1 MDRTKWPAISG
12 LTIGTYLL
20 CRSVP
25 GTFAFDK
32 PLHTSVTVLAT
43 CAATL
48 LLLGRILPRE
58 IGASQKDQQYDAVP
72 LEDVGIDH
80 SPREPSPSRE
90 DVRYPSSLRKLRIL
104 FLILVIAICARV
116 ATLKEIVEN
125 PQCAALTWEP
135 LIPLALAIGDYWTVQ
150 RRSKRM
156 HAEDYENNLYD
167 DIQGAF
173 VSSPYRYLLT
183 AGVLS
188 LSSLLALAKARSVG
202 STYICAATLPHTWMV
217 PASQHFGTFLDLVI
231 MYCVGQL
238 LHQYEVR
245 GQRSVA
251 LRFVSIGWAALFS
264 AAAML
269 GVLGTSYLLAGPP
282 DRRRLIGMSSS
293 YVWSLFRFDLLAS
306 FTATC
311 TLFTVGLLR
320 AKKGTLLLTLGLQ
333 IYHVGIMSASMI
345 AAFVSTT
352 TIVTSFTWN
361 NAHPFPPTS
370 TGLGL
375 LAIILAIISFTVY
388 FHVDASDRS
397 HASKT
402 LRSVPA
408 WLSLI
413 LATILIVHTSLWA
426 SHSSTVSYH
435 PIDLLIYDAA
445 RHHEAYLNQSSSST
459 NLEEAVANYEVR
471 YNRPPPPAF
480 NHWYKYATARN
491 SVVIDD
497 FDSIHRDLL
506 PFWAV
511 PPEIIRERTYQ
522 LISNPWHDVAG
533 VSIRGGKADVS
544 PNVMPTHRWMVDG
557 LVEMI
562 GHFAEYLPDMDLAF
576 NLNDECRVAVPFE
589 DIEPM
594 RKDSAH
600 PRIVEGEAV
609 QNRFSEGRAEQWKT
623 VPEEPSQERVLKEMS
638 WQKTFY
644 EFGSI
649 GCPPKSPAR
658 KDRTWNTGELCTTC
672 TNPHSLGAFLAN
684 WTLAGNICHQPDLAN
699 LHGLYLSPAA
709 FKASH
714 ELYPIF
720 SQSKTHGFNDIL
732 YPSAWNYLD
741 KARYEPSETYPD
753 PEWREKNNTLFWRG
767 ATSEGVSQ
775 GFGSWM
781 GMARQ
786 RFVHMTRHHPRDLN
800 TSSSSSSSTPPQPL
814 LLPNP
819 NQRPRSSPSTKH
831 PEAEGIVHSPLLH
844 YQLLPSSHLPSLLL
858 TDLQIVETIARC
870 GGRDCSDQ
878 AAEFSPLASPSDFQY
893 HWQYRF
899 LLDLDGAGFSGRFL
913 PFLFSK
919 SLPFKAGVFREWWD
933 DRVTAWLHF
942 VPVDVRGQG
951 LWGTLGY
958 FAGVRGSLGSDDSV
972 GEEEEEEVDG
982 PGPGRGKR
990 GGLWI
995 DVPPHEVEGEEIA
1008 ERGRRWAGQVLRKED
1023 MEIYFFRLLLE
1034 WGRLTDDAR
1043 DGIGFSS

>member
-1 MDRTKWPAISG
+1 MEAWRLHESMRNSGAKRNDCWTRARWVDAQPTVCDQKRAASTVRRVVCDALLERSAKFGQRLDFAVSYDISSAFGQEKGKQWEVKDTPRLAPEEHDDMDRTKWPAISG
-12 LTIGTYLL
+12 FVIGTYLL
-20 CRSVP
+20 CRSIP

-48 LLLGRILPRE
+48 LLLGRVLPRE
-58 IGASQKDQQYDAVP
+58 VGAAQSDQRYDAVP
-72 LEDVGIDH
+72 LEDVGMER
-80 SPREPSPSRE
+80 SSREPSPMRE

-135 LIPLALAIGDYWTVQ
+135 LIPLALAIGDYWTIQ
-150 RRSKRM
+150 RHSKRM
-156 HAEDYENNLYD
+156 NAEDYENNVYD

-173 VSSPYRYLLT
+173 VSSRYRHLVT

-217 PASQHFGTFLDLVI
+217 PASQHFGTFLDLTI
-231 MYCVGQL
+231 MYC
-238 LHQYEVR
+238 
-245 GQRSVA
+245 
-251 LRFVSIGWAALFS
+251 
-264 AAAML
+264 
-269 GVLGTSYLLAGPP
+269 
-282 DRRRLIGMSSS
+282 
-293 YVWSLFRFDLLAS
+293 
-306 FTATC
+306 
-311 TLFTVGLLR
+311 
-320 AKKGTLLLTLGLQ
+320 
-333 IYHVGIMSASMI
+333 IYHIGIMSASMI
-345 AAFVSTT
+345 AAFVSTAT
-352 TIVTSFTWN
+352 LTTSFAWN

-375 LAIILAIISFTVY
+375 LAITMAVISFTVY
-388 FHVDASDRS
+388 IHVDTSDRS
-397 HASKT
+397 HS
-402 LRSVPA
+402 LRTFRAVPA
-408 WLSLI
+408 WLYLI
-413 LATILIVHTSLWA
+413 LAVIFIIHTSLWA

-445 RHHEAYLNQSSSST
+445 RHHEAYLNQTSSST
-459 NLEEAVANYEVR
+459 TLEQAVANYEVR

-480 NHWYKYATARN
+480 HHWYTYATARN

-506 PFWAV
+506 PFWSV

-544 PNVMPTHRWMVDG
+544 PNVVPTHRWMVDG

-562 GHFAEYLPDMDLAF
+562 GHFAEFLPDMDLAF

-589 DIEPM
+589 DVEPM
-594 RKDSAH
+594 RKDAAH

-609 QNRFSEGRAEQWKT
+609 QNRFSEGRAEQWKI
-623 VPEEPSQERVLKEMS
+623 VSEEPSQERVLKEMS

-684 WTLAGNICHQPDLAN
+684 WTLAGNVCHQPDLAN
-699 LHGLYLSPAA
+699 LHGVYLSPAA

-753 PEWREKNNTLFWRG
+753 LEWREKNNTLFWRG

-775 GFGSWM
+775 GFGSWK

-786 RFVHMTRHHPRDLN
+786 RFVHMTNHHPADLN
-800 TSSSSSSSTPPQPL
+800 TSSSSSSIQPQPL
-814 LLPNP
+814 LLPLP
-819 NQRPRSSPSTKH
+819 NQPPRSPPSTKH
-831 PEAEGIVHSPLLH
+831 PEAEGTVHSPLLH
-844 YQLLPSSHLPSLLL
+844 YTLLPPSHLTTLLP

-870 GGRDCSDQ
+870 GGRDCDDQ
-878 AAEFSPLASPSDFQY
+878 TVEFSPLASPSDFQH

-913 PFLFSK
+913 PFLHSR

-933 DRVTAWLHF
+933 DRVTAWAHF

-958 FAGVRGSLGSDDSV
+958 FAGVRGSLGSEGEAV
-972 GEEEEEEVDG
+972 GDEEAAEGVG
-982 PGPGRGKR
+982 AGKSS
-990 GGLWI
+990 GKKGLWV

-1034 WGRLTDDAR
+1034 WGRLTDDGR
-1043 DGIGFSS
+1043 DGIGFPS

>member
-12 LTIGTYLL
+12 FVIGTYLL

-25 GTFAFDK
+25 GSFAFDK

-58 IGASQKDQQYDAVP
+58 VGASQSDQRYDAVP
-72 LEDVGIDH
+72 LEDVGIER
-80 SPREPSPSRE
+80 SSREPSPTRE
-90 DVRYPSSLRKLRIL
+90 NVRYPSSPRKLRIL
-104 FLILVIAICARV
+104 FLVLVIAICARV

-135 LIPLALAIGDYWTVQ
+135 LIPLALAIGDYWAVQ
-150 RRSKRM
+150 RHSKRT

-173 VSSPYRYLLT
+173 VSSPYRYLVT
-183 AGVLS
+183 GGVLS

-217 PASQHFGTFLDLVI
+217 PASQHFGTFFDLI
-231 MYCVGQL
+231 ILYCVGQL

-269 GVLGTSYLLAGPP
+269 GVLGTSYLLAGPS
-282 DRRRLIGMSSS
+282 DRIRLVRMSSL

-311 TLFTVGLLR
+311 TLFT
-320 AKKGTLLLTLGLQ
+320 
-333 IYHVGIMSASMI
+333 IYHIGIMSASMI
-345 AAFVSTT
+345 AAFVSTAT
-352 TIVTSFTWN
+352 LTTSFAWN

-375 LAIILAIISFTVY
+375 LAIIMAVISFTVY
-388 FHVDASDRS
+388 MHVDASDRS
-397 HASKT
+397 HSLKT
-402 LRSVPA
+402 FRAVPA
-408 WLSLI
+408 WLYLF
-413 LATILIVHTSLWA
+413 LAVIFVIHASLWA

-445 RHHEAYLNQSSSST
+445 RHHEAYLNQTSSST
-459 NLEEAVANYEVR
+459 TLEEAAANYEVR

-480 NHWYKYATARN
+480 NHWYKYAIARN

-506 PFWAV
+506 PFWSV

-544 PNVMPTHRWMVDG
+544 PNVVPTHRWMVDG

-562 GHFAEYLPDMDLAF
+562 GHFAEFLPDMDLAF

-589 DIEPM
+589 DVEPM
-594 RKDSAH
+594 RKDGAH

-609 QNRFSEGRAEQWKT
+609 QNRFSKARAEQWKT
-623 VPEEPSQERVLKEMS
+623 VPEEPLQERVMKEMS

-699 LHGLYLSPAA
+699 LHGVYLSPAA

-714 ELYPIF
+714 ELYPVF

-753 PEWREKNNTLFWRG
+753 LEWREKNNTLFWRG

-775 GFGSWM
+775 GFRSWM

-786 RFVHMTRHHPRDLN
+786 RFVHMTNHLRDLN
-800 TSSSSSSSTPPQPL
+800 IPSSSFPSSSTPPQPL
-814 LLPNP
+814 LLPLP
-819 NQRPRSSPSTKH
+819 NQLPRSSSTKH

-844 YQLLPSSHLPSLLL
+844 YQLLPSSHLTAFLP

-870 GGRDCSDQ
+870 GGRDCADQ
-878 AAEFSPLASPSDFQY
+878 ATQFSPLASPSDFQH

-913 PFLFSK
+913 PFLHSK

-958 FAGVRGSLGSDDSV
+958 FAGIRGSSSSSSSSD
-972 GEEEEEEVDG
+972 GEKEAAGEREMEGEKK
-982 PGPGRGKR
+982 GKK
-990 GGLWI
+990 GLWI
-995 DVPPHEVEGEEIA
+995 HVPPHEVEGEEIA

-1034 WGRLTDDAR
+1034 WGRLTDDGR

>member
-1 MDRTKWPAISG
+1 MDTFGSERKIRVKREEYWTRARARKTVRLFESTTRLSYTSTTPRSYADQHLHHQSQAKQSNEPLEGETGLAPQEHNDMDRTKWPAISG

-80 SPREPSPSRE
+80 SSREPSPIRE
-90 DVRYPSSLRKLRIL
+90 DVRYPSSLRKLRVL

-116 ATLKEIVEN
+116 ATLKEIAEN
-125 PQCAALTWEP
+125 AQCAALTWEP

-150 RRSKRM
+150 RHRKRM
-156 HAEDYENNLYD
+156 HAEEYENNLYD

-202 STYICAATLPHTWMV
+202 STYICAATLSHTWMV

-238 LHQYEVR
+238 LHQYE
-245 GQRSVA
+245 
-251 LRFVSIGWAALFS
+251 
-264 AAAML
+264 
-269 GVLGTSYLLAGPP
+269 
-282 DRRRLIGMSSS
+282 
-293 YVWSLFRFDLLAS
+293 
-306 FTATC
+306 
-311 TLFTVGLLR
+311 
-320 AKKGTLLLTLGLQ
+320 

-375 LAIILAIISFTVY
+375 LAIILAVTSFTVY

-397 HASKT
+397 HTSKT
-402 LRSVPA
+402 LRNVPA
-408 WLSLI
+408 WLYLI

-594 RKDSAH
+594 RKNAVH

-786 RFVHMTRHHPRDLN
+786 RFVHMTNHHPRDLN
-800 TSSSSSSSTPPQPL
+800 TSSSSSSSSSSTPPQPL
-814 LLPNP
+814 LLPIP
-819 NQRPRSSPSTKH
+819 NQQPRSSSSTKH

-844 YQLLPSSHLPSLLL
+844 YQLLPSSHLPSLLP

-913 PFLFSK
+913 PFLASK

-972 GEEEEEEVDG
+972 GEEEEEVDG

-995 DVPPHEVEGEEIA
+995 DVPPHEVEGEAIA

>member
-1 MDRTKWPAISG
+1 MDRIKWPAISG
-12 LTIGTYLL
+12 FVIGTYFL
-20 CRSVP
+20 CRNVP
-25 GTFAFDK
+25 GSFAFDK

-43 CAATL
+43 CAAPL

-58 IGASQKDQQYDAVP
+58 IGASQKEQQYDAVP
-72 LEDVGIDH
+72 LEDVGVGR
-80 SPREPSPSRE
+80 SSREPSPTRE

-104 FLILVIAICARV
+104 FLVLVVAICARV

-135 LIPLALAIGDYWTVQ
+135 LVPLALAIGDYWTVQ
-150 RRSKRM
+150 RHSKRT

-173 VSSPYRYLLT
+173 VSSPYRYLVT
-183 AGVLS
+183 GGVLS

-217 PASQHFGTFLDLVI
+217 PASQHFGTSIDLI
-231 MYCVGQL
+231 ILYCMGQL

-264 AAAML
+264 AAVML
-269 GVLGTSYLLAGPP
+269 GILGTSYLLAGPP
-282 DRRRLIGMSSS
+282 DRIRLVRMSSL

-311 TLFTVGLLR
+311 TLFT
-320 AKKGTLLLTLGLQ
+320 
-333 IYHVGIMSASMI
+333 IYHIGIMSASMI
-345 AAFVSTT
+345 AAFVSTAT
-352 TIVTSFTWN
+352 LTTSFAWN

-375 LAIILAIISFTVY
+375 LAITMAVISFTV
-388 FHVDASDRS
+388 FVHVDASDRS
-397 HASKT
+397 HSLKT
-402 LRSVPA
+402 FRVVPA
-408 WLSLI
+408 WLYLV
-413 LATILIVHTSLWA
+413 LAAIFIIHASLWA

-445 RHHEAYLNQSSSST
+445 RHHEAYLNQTSSST
-459 NLEEAVANYEVR
+459 SLEETVANYEVR

-506 PFWAV
+506 PFWSV

-544 PNVMPTHRWMVDG
+544 PNVVPTHRWMVDG

-562 GHFAEYLPDMDLAF
+562 GHFAEFLPDMDLAF

-589 DIEPM
+589 DVEPM
-594 RKDSAH
+594 RKDGAH
-600 PRIVEGEAV
+600 PRIIEGEAV
-609 QNRFSEGRAEQWKT
+609 QNRFSKARAEQWKT
-623 VPEEPSQERVLKEMS
+623 VPEEPLQERVLKEMS

-699 LHGLYLSPAA
+699 LHGVYLSPAA

-753 PEWREKNNTLFWRG
+753 LEWREKNNTLFWRG

-786 RFVHMTRHHPRDLN
+786 RFVHMTKHLRDLN
-800 TSSSSSSSTPPQPL
+800 IPSSSFSSSSIPPQPL
-814 LLPNP
+814 LLPLP
-819 NQRPRSSPSTKH
+819 NQ
-831 PEAEGIVHSPLLH
+831 
-844 YQLLPSSHLPSLLL
+844 LP
-858 TDLQIVETIARC
+858 
-870 GGRDCSDQ
+870 
-878 AAEFSPLASPSDFQY
+878 
-893 HWQYRF
+893 
-899 LLDLDGAGFSGRFL
+899 
-913 PFLFSK
+913 
-919 SLPFKAGVFREWWD
+919 
-933 DRVTAWLHF
+933 
-942 VPVDVRGQG
+942 
-951 LWGTLGY
+951 
-958 FAGVRGSLGSDDSV
+958 
-972 GEEEEEEVDG
+972 
-982 PGPGRGKR
+982 
-990 GGLWI
+990 
-995 DVPPHEVEGEEIA
+995 
-1008 ERGRRWAGQVLRKED
+1008 
-1023 MEIYFFRLLLE
+1023 
-1034 WGRLTDDAR
+1034 
-1043 DGIGFSS
+1043 

>member
-1 MDRTKWPAISG
+1 MIDVLPLQLAGRLNGPPREEHDDMDRTKWPAISG
-12 LTIGTYLL
+12 FVIGTYLL

-25 GTFAFDK
+25 GSFAFDK

-58 IGASQKDQQYDAVP
+58 VGASQSDQRYDAVP
-72 LEDVGIDH
+72 LEDVGIER
-80 SPREPSPSRE
+80 SSREPSPTRE
-90 DVRYPSSLRKLRIL
+90 NVRYPSSPRKLRIL
-104 FLILVIAICARV
+104 FLVLVIAICARV

-135 LIPLALAIGDYWTVQ
+135 LIPLALAIGDYWAVQ
-150 RRSKRM
+150 RHSKRT

-173 VSSPYRYLLT
+173 VSSPYRYLVT
-183 AGVLS
+183 GGVLS

-217 PASQHFGTFLDLVI
+217 PASQHFGTFFDLI
-231 MYCVGQL
+231 ILYCVGQL
-238 LHQYEVR
+238 LHHSNVK
-245 GQRSVA
+245 
-251 LRFVSIGWAALFS
+251 L
-264 AAAML
+264 
-269 GVLGTSYLLAGPP
+269 
-282 DRRRLIGMSSS
+282 
-293 YVWSLFRFDLLAS
+293 
-306 FTATC
+306 
-311 TLFTVGLLR
+311 
-320 AKKGTLLLTLGLQ
+320 
-333 IYHVGIMSASMI
+333 IYHIGIMSASMI
-345 AAFVSTT
+345 AAFVSTAT
-352 TIVTSFTWN
+352 LTTSFAWN

-375 LAIILAIISFTVY
+375 LAIIMAVISFTVY
-388 FHVDASDRS
+388 MHVDASDRS
-397 HASKT
+397 HSLKT
-402 LRSVPA
+402 FRAVPA
-408 WLSLI
+408 WLYLF
-413 LATILIVHTSLWA
+413 LAVIFVIHASLWA

-445 RHHEAYLNQSSSST
+445 RHHEAYLNQTSSST
-459 NLEEAVANYEVR
+459 TLEEAAANYEVR

-480 NHWYKYATARN
+480 NHWYKYAIARN

-506 PFWAV
+506 PFWSV

-544 PNVMPTHRWMVDG
+544 PNVVPTHRWMVDG

-562 GHFAEYLPDMDLAF
+562 GHFAEFLPDMDLAF

-589 DIEPM
+589 DVEPM
-594 RKDSAH
+594 RKDGAH

-609 QNRFSEGRAEQWKT
+609 QNRFSKARAEQWKT
-623 VPEEPSQERVLKEMS
+623 VPEEPLQERVMKEMS

-699 LHGLYLSPAA
+699 LHGVYLSPAA

-714 ELYPIF
+714 ELYPVF

-753 PEWREKNNTLFWRG
+753 LEWREKNNTLFWRG

-775 GFGSWM
+775 GFRSWM

-786 RFVHMTRHHPRDLN
+786 RFVHMTNHLRDLN
-800 TSSSSSSSTPPQPL
+800 IPSSSFPSSSTPPQPL
-814 LLPNP
+814 LLPLP
-819 NQRPRSSPSTKH
+819 NQLPRSSSTKH

-844 YQLLPSSHLPSLLL
+844 YQLLPSSHLTAFLP

-870 GGRDCSDQ
+870 GGRDCADQ
-878 AAEFSPLASPSDFQY
+878 ATQFSPLASPSDFQH

-913 PFLFSK
+913 PFLHSK

-958 FAGVRGSLGSDDSV
+958 FAGIRGSSSSSSSSD
-972 GEEEEEEVDG
+972 GEKEAAGEREMEGEKK
-982 PGPGRGKR
+982 GKK
-990 GGLWI
+990 GLWI
-995 DVPPHEVEGEEIA
+995 HVPPHEVEGEEIA

-1034 WGRLTDDAR
+1034 WGRLTDDGR